1 VIYVNVIV
9 IKVTQSLSDES
20 IDDDDDDE
28 QVFDRLSAA
37 CLYLSLSLSLSLSLC
52 VCVCVCVNLFVSCRN
67 FRLSGVT
74 MATSCEGGKLDACS
88 GGNISRDDTITIAR
102 H

>member
-1 VIYVNVIV
+1 MIYVNVIV

-52 VCVCVCVNLFVSCRN
+52 VCVCVCVCESVRLVSQFPAQWCYHGDE
-67 FRLSGVT
+67 L
-74 MATSCEGGKLDACS
+74 
-88 GGNISRDDTITIAR
+88 
-102 H
+102 